1 MLKMRNRTW
10 CKKNSHVC
18 HKFQFLREHQE
29 KNKIPLP
36 PAKSCHKSYILEL
49 SWGTG
54 KQNPISGSG
63 ECSLWQQLQHNRNLV
78 SGEVITASKPSKPFS
93 SELKL
98 LLPFLPHAP
107 DVQDIWKQQLPL
119 RLLSNTDSIGK
130 TWNASV
136 YLVFLHQNL
145 KERRQHSQ
153 EVLAELCFLTW
164 MFFFSMTNSLIFFWD
179 LT

>member
-130 TWNASV
+130 TWNASI

-164 MFFFSMTNSLIFFWD
+164 MFFSPWQIA
-179 LT
+179 

>member
-63 ECSLWQQLQHNRNLV
+63 ERSLWQQLQHNRNLV

-164 MFFFSMTNSLIFFWD
+164 MVFLSMTNSLIFFWD